1 MKKENLKESLKA
13 NDNPMNLMALNCL
26 LDYGRKNLLND
37 DYYNYLLRQMEND
50 YDRGKGNPFLEKDYA
65 IEIIKT
71 SRKMASLE
79 YKDLYDFIQ
88 KDLIITNE
96 IQQTNDSPEYGY

>member
-1 MKKENLKESLKA
+1 MKKDNLKESLKS

-26 LDYGRKNLLND
+26 LDYGIKNLLND
-37 DYYNYLLRQMEND
+37 DYYNFLLRQMEND

-96 IQQTNDSPEYGY
+96 IQQTNDLPEYGY

>member
-1 MKKENLKESLKA
+1 MKKENLRESLKR
-13 NDNPMNLMALNCL
+13 NDNPMNLMALQCL

-37 DYYNYLLRQMEND
+37 DFYNEQIKNLEDEYANE
-50 YDRGKGNPFLEKDYA
+50 KGNPFLSKDYA

-71 SRKMASLE
+71 SRKMASME
-79 YKDLYDFIQ
+79 HKDLYDFIQ

-96 IQQTNDSPEYGY
+96 IEQDSPDYDY